1 MPHIDG
7 HAPGSFSWVELAT
20 TDQPEAKSFYSALLG
35 WAAEDQ
41 AMGPSGAYTTFK
53 LDGRSASGAYTLR
66 PEERESG
73 VPPHWNLY
81 VTVESADNATQ
92 RARSLGAEI
101 CEDAF
106 DVFDIGRMAVIR
118 DPTGAYFAVW
128 QAKRPEIG
136 LGIRDEPGAFCWADL
151 NTPDSAKAAEFYSQ
165 MFGWTAVPGES
176 GYLHIRNGEQF
187 IGGMPPAKPGSS
199 NAPPHWMIYFQ
210 VADGAAS
217 TSKAKELG
225 ANILF
230 GPIYTENVGHIS
242 VLADP
247 QGAVFALFQPK

>member
-1 MPHIDG
+1 MPHVTAQ
-7 HAPGSFSWVELAT
+7 APGSFSWVELAT
-20 TDQPEAKSFYSALLG
+20 TDQAGAKSFYSTLLG
-35 WAAEDQ
+35 WTPEDQ
-41 AMGPSGAYTTFK
+41 PMGPAGAYTAFK

-66 PEERESG
+66 PEEREGG

-81 VTVESADNATQ
+81 VSVENADEATK
-92 RARSLGAEI
+92 RARGLGAEI
-101 CEDAF
+101 CEEPF
-106 DVFDIGRMAVIR
+106 DVFDIGRMAVVR

-128 QAKRPEIG
+128 QARRPEIG

-151 NTPDSAKAAEFYSQ
+151 NTPDAAKAAVFYTQ
-165 MFGWTAVPGES
+165 MFGWTTTPGES

-187 IGGMPPAKPGSS
+187 IGGIPPVKQGGS
-199 NAPPHWMIYFQ
+199 NAPPHWLIYFQ
-210 VADGAAS
+210 VTDGAAS

-230 GPIYTENVGHIS
+230 GPFHMESVGHIS
-242 VLADP
+242 VVADP